1 MKKTKL
7 ALALAMAAGLAGCAS
22 SFDIHPEA
30 EHGELRPGVEKA
42 MQAVRGTTYV
52 REIRTEDVAK
62 KRPIYL
68 TAQSKPLRS
77 ILQETLPGYAI
88 IPRGKVNLNEPI
100 DVAARGMTVEEFIEY
115 LEGTRDLDIEIE
127 GNRVYISN
135 FETKEWNLAAFAA
148 TRSITTTVTSGQS
161 SGASAGDS
169 SGGDGGGS
177 EETTRS
183 TIGLTLTEDEWEK
196 IMEGA
201 RAIIGAPE
209 EAVAAAPQGGSD
221 STSINPG
228 SSSGASQMVGNSG
241 GGLNF
246 DGGGAMPMAIAMP
259 SSLTDSDEP
268 TPYIEG
274 IRSVGIVTAGGSPSK
289 MRVLDRYFRKAIAES
304 TKIVNVQVEAYDVVL
319 NNDKQKGINWD
330 TLVKGTIND
339 NLFDLNIFQSTSAIT
354 SGTDPFW
361 NVQGTYDSSKVS
373 ADFLIKFLETFGTV
387 ELQDQPNLTVRN
399 GVPAQIYAGEELT
412 YIVDVEQTQDE
423 SGNVTVTPKLGRLKV
438 GVTLSVTVRVLDND
452 QLLVDVMP
460 VISNLNA
467 PDTIVIGDYNFQT
480 PRVALK
486 EFSTQLIT
494 TSGRS
499 VHLGGL
505 ITKRLGKAMEHLP
518 WQNLMTKAVVN
529 PFTQNIN
536 NSLERRELV
545 LVVTPTLVEGAM

>member
-115 LEGTRDLDIEIE
+115 LEGTRDLSIEIE
-127 GNRVYISN
+127 GNRVYVSN

-161 SGASAGDS
+161 TGASAGEGS
-169 SGGDGGGS
+169 SDDAAA
-177 EETTRS
+177 ETTRS

-201 RAIIGAPE
+201 RAIIGAPKEDDSE
-209 EAVAAAPQGGSD
+209 ESQGGS
-221 STSINPG
+221 G
-228 SSSGASQMVGNSG
+228 SNTNSG
-241 GGLNF
+241 GAPVPPQMIGGQGGLNF
-246 DGGGAMPMAIAMP
+246 DGAGGMPMAIPMP
-259 SSLTDSDEP
+259 ASVGGSYEP

-274 IRSVGIVTAGGSPSK
+274 IRSVGVVTAGGSPSR
-289 MRVLDRYFRKAIAES
+289 MRVLDRYLKKAIAES

-330 TLVKGTIND
+330 TLVRGSING

-354 SGTDPFW
+354 SGNDPFW

-423 SGNVTVTPKLGRLKV
+423 TGNVTVTPRLGRLKV

-467 PDTIVIGDYNFQT
+467 PDTITIGDYNFQT

-518 WQNLMTKAVVN
+518 WQNLVTKAVVN